1 MAKKDAST
9 STSKEIVPISAD
21 RGESPV
27 AKAILEFVSRIPESD
42 VPRVKGDAA
51 EECRRLAASAAQKA
65 AITAGSLALPP
76 GPLGWLTV
84 LPELVAI
91 WRIQGQLVSDI
102 AAAYGKT
109 PKLGR
114 EQMLWC
120 LFRHTAAQ
128 AFRDVAIRVGDRLVF
143 RTTATSVLQRLAG
156 RIGVSVSKRAVGKG
170 ISRWL
175 PVVGALGVGAYAYY
189 DTGQVAKTAID
200 LFSGEVN
207 IDDDPDGSEPGKK
220 TRARAATDTT
230 STTATAGAGGGAGTE
245 TGTGARTR
253 TGAGAER
260 GSPARGNQ
268 ARSRTRSA
276 GTRPAG
282 DSTAPE
288 TGRGKATAARKPGTA
303 ARKPRTPPV
312 GAGSAGDKA
321 TPKTATRKTTP
332 AATRKRATTKKPV
345 ARKSATTK
353 VTTAS
358 RPAAK
363 KATKTTTARRIPTR
377 KPAARKPK
385 AAT

>member
-1 MAKKDAST
+1 MAKKDAS
-9 STSKEIVPISAD
+9 STSREIVPVSAD

-42 VPRVKGDAA
+42 VPRIKGDAA

-65 AITAGSLALPP
+65 AITAGTLALPP

-200 LFSGEVN
+200 LFSGEIH
-207 IDDDPDGSEPGKK
+207 IDDDPDGSKPGKK
-220 TRARAATDTT
+220 TT
-230 STTATAGAGGGAGTE
+230 
-245 TGTGARTR
+245 
-253 TGAGAER
+253 
-260 GSPARGNQ
+260 
-268 ARSRTRSA
+268 
-276 GTRPAG
+276 
-282 DSTAPE
+282 
-288 TGRGKATAARKPGTA
+288 
-303 ARKPRTPPV
+303 V
-312 GAGSAGDKA
+312 GAGSASDKPA
-321 TPKTATRKTTP
+321 PDSATRKLTSAPAGTGSAGDKPVAKKATRRTTP
-332 AATRKRATTKKPV
+332 TATRKRATTKKSA

-353 VTTAS
+353 VAKSATAKPS
-358 RPAAK
+358 AKKAVK
-363 KATKTTTARRIPTR
+363 KATKKTTARRAPAK

-385 AAT
+385 TAT